1 VPVLNTQGV
10 DLGSSRITSVSV
22 GFVSLYRPLEP
33 LRFLLDNDFLPC
45 WFSVF
50 QFTRTSAG
58 SFAWRSELLELRD
71 ELLVRS
77 CHSLKSIPEHRMYQQ
92 INRPDWTILKTNKD
106 SIRGGS
112 RLFSIRS
119 ATFKYGTYLVKRRR
133 ADWLLCILI
142 LELESLTSFQR
153 LFHPL
158 RLLRS
163 GVLARQLY
171 LQLLEGP

>member
-106 SIRGGS
+106 SKRGGS

-119 ATFKYGTYLVKRRR
+119 ATFKYGT
-133 ADWLLCILI
+133 
-142 LELESLTSFQR
+142 LTSFQR